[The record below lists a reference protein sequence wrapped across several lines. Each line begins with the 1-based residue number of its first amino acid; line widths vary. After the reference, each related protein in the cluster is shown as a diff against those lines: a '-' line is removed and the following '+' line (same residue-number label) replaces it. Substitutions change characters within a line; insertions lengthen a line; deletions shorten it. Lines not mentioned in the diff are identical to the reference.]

1 MFCSVPNTH
10 THERLLP
17 MGDNNKNGYEIRESL
32 LGMAIGILSERD
44 TKERENEYLKPEGT
58 RKPVLGYDVKEVL
71 ETAERL
77 YEFVNR
83 K

>member
-1 MFCSVPNTH
+1 
-10 THERLLP
+10 

-44 TKERENEYLKPEGT
+44 TKERENEYLKPEGA